1 MHWCIWSVDE
11 RTYEFFY
18 GKRLTYNSTDYT
30 SMTGLVS
37 FQETNKILVT
47 NRNRK
52 FNLSFL
58 NFVIA
63 RSLNLN
69 WHRVKQSTCSMR
81 IKYSC
86 FWKHK
91 DGRVLWPIALN
102 LWRIQKVKPWKPQ
115 IRRQNYQ
122 KETLQC
128 PLMYIWCSLIYQGL
142 KSIFVNFISSLNTS
156 SASSDILYHIRSNFN
171 NQRGYLNHQWQ

>member
-1 MHWCIWSVDE
+1 MSDSGLAVPGCFSKQAKCIYASGQSMNE
-11 RTYEFFY
+11 LMNFFY

-30 SMTGLVS
+30 SKTGLVS
-37 FQETNKILVT
+37 FQDTNMILVT
-47 NRNRK
+47 NRNEK

-63 RSLNLN
+63 RSLYLI

-122 KETLQC
+122 KRHCNVHLC
-128 PLMYIWCSLIYQGL
+128 LYDVLLFIKDRSLFCKL
-142 KSIFVNFISSLNTS
+142 HLFIKHKLCFFR
-156 SASSDILYHIRSNFN
+156 HIVT
-171 NQRGYLNHQWQ
+171 H